1 MFRTHQ
7 HVRAF
12 RWGKGFMSSVE
23 SDSGGTMKNG
33 SVHSGTGEDAYQRAI
48 SEGETDFQKKMEEV
62 DRIGQQIANAKE

>member
-1 MFRTHQ
+1 
-7 HVRAF
+7 
-12 RWGKGFMSSVE
+12 MSSVE